1 VEANASRLSSSEE
14 EKEELL
20 EISFCFSLC
29 GENERFALSAVVYVQ
44 FR

>member
-44 FR
+44 FC